1 MFFCCRLAIRPTDV
15 ESSGIVDFSRFL
27 QNANKNLEGFAIQKT
42 DVEWYIDN
50 VKYGSGALLPLMQIL
65 YPNLNYGT
73 TIFHVDHI
81 YPKSQFVNKNTA
93 LPLGYIGKENNL
105 FNLQLLEGSV
115 NEEKNAKDPSKW
127 MEEEFKTP

>member
-1 MFFCCRLAIRPTDV
+1 
-15 ESSGIVDFSRFL
+15 
-27 QNANKNLEGFAIQKT
+27 
-42 DVEWYIDN
+42 
-50 VKYGSGALLPLMQIL
+50 MQLL

-115 NEEKNAKDPSKW
+115 NEEKKAKDPSKW
-127 MEEEFKTP
+127 MEEEFKTPEKILKYKDDKYIPKTCSLTWAELPDFETRRKELIVSGLYQAFGLVDKTE